1 MAAMMVRIFRKSPT
15 DIQETQAL
23 FLAKIDFMFRG
34 MVIARNRIA
43 GRSRER
49 IRMGENVEHVADA
62 AIHEYCE
69 TLSWLADNTI
79 KGTCKEN
86 A

>member
-1 MAAMMVRIFRKSPT
+1 MDDIIRIFRKSAR
-15 DIQETQAL
+15 DAQATQAL
-23 FLAKIDFMFRG
+23 FLEKMDFAFRG

-43 GRSRER
+43 ARSRER
-49 IRMGENVEHVADA
+49 IRMGENIEHVAGA